1 MRSAFSFLPD
11 WPLVP
16 DSIFWAGLA
25 LLAAGLLS
33 EICWRAW
40 RLPRI
45 TGYAVIGLLAGP
57 AGFDVIN
64 ANLGVEARLVLDVA
78 LGLLL
83 FELGSRLNL
92 QWMRK
97 NVWLIVTSL
106 AEALLT
112 FVLVLVAMRAM
123 GLPILTA
130 MVIAAIAISTSPAM
144 VIQLKTELKAEGQV
158 TQRLLTLTALNS
170 MLAVILTKLIS
181 GWLHQAFYG
190 DFFATLLAPLYLI
203 GGSLILAYLLAR
215 GCNLFYRRFSI
226 QDEHSFVALMGLIL
240 LAVAIAQVFKLSIIL
255 VMLGAGILF
264 KNMDD
269 RPQLW
274 PEHFGTA
281 GRLLTVILFV
291 LTLTTFHWQFIE
303 YGGLA
308 ALVLIAARL
317 VAKLAGV
324 LAFAKPSG
332 IDFKQGTALGLSLA
346 PMSSLAYLLVDDTYT
361 LYPGFDPDLRAVIM
375 CAIVILQVGAPLVV
389 YRCLSWVGEQKQ

>member
-11 WPLVP
+11 WPLTP

-33 EICWRAW
+33 EYGWRTW

-64 ANLGVEARLVLDVA
+64 ANLGVEVRLALDVG

-83 FELGSRLNL
+83 FELGARLNL

-112 FVLVLVAMRAM
+112 FVLALIAMRAM
-123 GLPILTA
+123 GLPFVTA
-130 MVIAAIAISTSPAM
+130 AIIAAIAISTSPAM

-158 TQRLLTLTALNS
+158 TQRMLTLTALNS
-170 MLAVILTKLIS
+170 MLAVVLTKLVS
-181 GWLHQAFYG
+181 GWLHQTFYG
-190 DFFATLLAPLYLI
+190 NFFATLLAPLYLI
-203 GGSLILAYLLAR
+203 GGSLALAYVLAR
-215 GCNLFYRRFSI
+215 ACNMFYRRMGI
-226 QDEHSFVALMGLIL
+226 QDEHSFVALIGFIL
-240 LAVAIAQVFKLSIIL
+240 LTIAVAHVFKLSIML
-255 VMLGAGILF
+255 VMLSAGIVF
-264 KNMDD
+264 KNLDA

-281 GRLLTVILFV
+281 GWLLTVILFV
-291 LTLTTFHWQFIE
+291 LTLTTFHWQYIE

-308 ALVLIAARL
+308 ALVLIAVRVL
-317 VAKLAGV
+317 AKVAGV
-324 LAFAKPSG
+324 LAFARPSG
-332 IDFKQGTALGLSLA
+332 IGMKQGVALGLSLA
-346 PMSSLAYLLVDDTYT
+346 PMSALAYLLVDDTYAM
-361 LYPGFDPDLRAVIM
+361 YPGFDPDLRAVIM
-375 CAIVILQVGAPLVV
+375 CAIVVLQVVAPLVV
-389 YRCLSWVGEQKQ
+389 YRSLSWVGERKQ

>member
-11 WPLVP
+11 WPLTP

-33 EICWRAW
+33 EYGWRTW

-64 ANLGVEARLVLDVA
+64 ANLGVEVRLALDVG

-83 FELGSRLNL
+83 FELGARLNL

-106 AEALLT
+106 AESLLT
-112 FVLVLVAMRAM
+112 FVLVLIAMRAL
-123 GLPILTA
+123 GLPFVTA
-130 MVIAAIAISTSPAM
+130 AIIAAIAISTSPAM

-158 TQRLLTLTALNS
+158 TQRMLTLTALNS
-170 MLAVILTKLIS
+170 MLAVVLTKLVS
-181 GWLHQAFYG
+181 GWLHQTFYG
-190 DFFATLLAPLYLI
+190 NFFATLLAPLYLI
-203 GGSLILAYLLAR
+203 GGSLALAYVLAR
-215 GCNLFYRRFSI
+215 ACNLFYRRMGI
-226 QDEHSFVALMGLIL
+226 QDEHSFVALIGFIL
-240 LAVAIAQVFKLSIIL
+240 LTIAVAHVFKLSIML
-255 VMLGAGILF
+255 VMLSAGIVF
-264 KNMDD
+264 KNLDA

-281 GRLLTVILFV
+281 GWLLTVILFV
-291 LTLTTFHWQFIE
+291 LTLTTFHWQYIE

-308 ALVLIAARL
+308 ALVLIAVRVL
-317 VAKLAGV
+317 AKVAGV
-324 LAFAKPSG
+324 LAFARPSG
-332 IDFKQGTALGLSLA
+332 IDMKQGVALGLSLA
-346 PMSSLAYLLVDDTYT
+346 PMSALAYLLVDDTYAM
-361 LYPGFDPDLRAVIM
+361 YPGFDPDLRAVIM
-375 CAIVILQVGAPLVV
+375 CAIVVLQVVAPLVV
-389 YRCLSWVGEQKQ
+389 YRSLAWVGERKQ